1 MSIGFDVAMDDDS
14 SGILPTLSILPPRS
28 ALRLEMPDVECA
40 EISRHF
46 NQVYEFIEEARAK
59 GEGVL

>member
-1 MSIGFDVAMDDDS
+1 
-14 SGILPTLSILPPRS
+14 
-28 ALRLEMPDVECA
+28 MPDVECA